1 MKDFLIVWQDWDPF
15 ADPADED
22 HQEPAQAA
30 ECKAEQISHTVAR
43 KSAFCKALVTPV
55 LTTRHPSNS
64 AAVPMGWSSEH
75 GRDEMRDQETILRLK
90 AGKAGAANLLFV
102 SMLA

>member
-1 MKDFLIVWQDWDPF
+1 MKDFLIARQDWDPF

-22 HQEPAQAA
+22 HQEPAQAV
-30 ECKAEQISHTVAR
+30 ECKAEQITQTVAR
-43 KSAFCKALVTPV
+43 NSAFCKALVTSV

-75 GRDEMRDQETILRLK
+75 GRDEMRNQETPLQLK
-90 AGKAGAANLLFV
+90 AGKAGTANLLFI